1 MNSYFKIP
9 NNYFELKDLSANE
22 FAILVYLHSIYT
34 KIKPRNGHQYKRVR
48 QTTIAA
54 KCRLSE
60 RTVSR
65 ILHKLE
71 NKGYLTI
78 LKGYRADRLTG
89 TYTYIL
95 AEVSS
100 SYTMVDRKVFEYGL
114 TSKQLKLYLFINKC
128 IDKKLGYCWNSYKD
142 LASSL
147 NLKRSETITLI
158 KQLVV
163 MKKLRKIRKLRYDNR
178 NEYSDNIYSTKTVKM
193 IKRKFKNLT
202 KIEKRVFLY
211 ANKVGANL
219 SVLYINQ
226 LFYCKNKYKC

>member
-1 MNSYFKIP
+1 
-9 NNYFELKDLSANE
+9 
-22 FAILVYLHSIYT
+22 
-34 KIKPRNGHQYKRVR
+34 
-48 QTTIAA
+48 
-54 KCRLSE
+54 
-60 RTVSR
+60 
-65 ILHKLE
+65 
-71 NKGYLTI
+71 
-78 LKGYRADRLTG
+78 
-89 TYTYIL
+89 
-95 AEVSS
+95 
-100 SYTMVDRKVFEYGL
+100 MVDRKVFEYGL

-226 LFYCKNKYKC
+226 LFYCENKYKC